1 MCRQGEQPD
10 VSPDK
15 KKVVF
20 KKLVEKDIETRRN
33 KIKVRS
39 LCQSLNENIAY
50 SRSCLALTSCRLS
63 PVALAS
69 TRWASS
75 WGWEAGR
82 L

>member
-1 MCRQGEQPD
+1 MAGVAQGEGDLVCRQGEQTD

-39 LCQSLNENIAY
+39 CVCVN
-50 SRSCLALTSCRLS
+50 
-63 PVALAS
+63 
-69 TRWASS
+69 
-75 WGWEAGR
+75 
-82 L
+82 

>member
-1 MCRQGEQPD
+1 MAGVAQGAGNLVCRQGEQTD

-39 LCQSLNENIAY
+39 LCK
-50 SRSCLALTSCRLS
+50 CLIKNHHIPGAAWL
-63 PVALAS
+63 
-69 TRWASS
+69 
-75 WGWEAGR
+75 
-82 L
+82 

>member
-1 MCRQGEQPD
+1 MAGVAQGEGDLVCRQGEQTD

-39 LCQSLNENIAY
+39 LCKCLNKNHHIPGAAW
-50 SRSCLALTSCRLS
+50 L
-63 PVALAS
+63 
-69 TRWASS
+69 
-75 WGWEAGR
+75 
-82 L
+82 